1 MSDTEFMTPM
11 GGVLRSMEAVVDQLA
26 VSLIPYIPECK
37 EEATNLKEE
46 VGTQLGKAIE
56 AYSA

>member
-1 MSDTEFMTPM
+1 MTPM